1 MANNTIALSLENFQQ
16 IVLEESKNKLVFVDF
31 WADQVPES
39 IELRDK
45 LAAAL
50 APFESEFIFATV
62 DCQSQQQ
69 IAMQFGIQGL
79 PTAVIVK
86 DGQPIDALSGPQ
98 TDEAISG
105 FLEKYLPKPED
116 ELLKQALAH
125 IDNKQ
130 VNDAYS
136 AIVQAYQLD
145 DKRVDI
151 KFVLI
156 DLSIQLGKVE
166 EAKSLLATVMM
177 VDQDSQYEALVAK
190 LALAEQAA
198 DSPEI
203 QQLEQQVADSPDDVE
218 LKQQLAAQYHQV
230 NRNDEAL
237 TLLFALVVGN
247 DPDGK
252 SKQQLLDILKALPDG
267 DPLVKQYRR
276 KLYTLMY

>member
-1 MANNTIALSLENFQQ
+1 
-16 IVLEESKNKLVFVDF
+16 
-31 WADQVPES
+31 
-39 IELRDK
+39 
-45 LAAAL
+45 
-50 APFESEFIFATV
+50 
-62 DCQSQQQ
+62 
-69 IAMQFGIQGL
+69 
-79 PTAVIVK
+79 
-86 DGQPIDALSGPQ
+86 
-98 TDEAISG
+98 
-105 FLEKYLPKPED
+105 
-116 ELLKQALAH
+116 
-125 IDNKQ
+125 
-130 VNDAYS
+130 
-136 AIVQAYQLD
+136 
-145 DKRVDI
+145 
-151 KFVLI
+151 
-156 DLSIQLGKVE
+156 
-166 EAKSLLATVMM
+166 MM